1 MQSFQW
7 LRRKSVSTLERTHR
21 ECTISDDY
29 GEIFRAFGEGGIE
42 YEREND
48 VIPTMTFWTMI
59 LENLLSL
66 R

>member
-1 MQSFQW
+1 MHPNWKEHIEGELS
-7 LRRKSVSTLERTHR
+7 L
-21 ECTISDDY
+21 ISEHSPIPLPDDY

-66 R
+66 K